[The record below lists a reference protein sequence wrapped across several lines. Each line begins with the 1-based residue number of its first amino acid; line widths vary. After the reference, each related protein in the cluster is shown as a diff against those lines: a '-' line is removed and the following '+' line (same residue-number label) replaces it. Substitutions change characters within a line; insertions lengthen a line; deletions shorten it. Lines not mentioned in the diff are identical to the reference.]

1 MQRRCWRWLWI
12 WVGVLVA
19 GCGQLWSSETPA
31 PETREPTLPLFGYTL
46 LPPTLTPSLW
56 PVGSAT
62 PLLSVDGIS
71 GISPLAMYLAVS
83 GPTCYET
90 PVGSLVCL
98 GQVQNRHDQPVE
110 QVVVTVQLL
119 AQDGTVLASGQAL
132 LARQLLSSGLG
143 GPYRVLFD
151 EIPEGYTHAA
161 AYIASG
167 RIAENVERR
176 YAELELNHTSGVF
189 VYDQYQITLSI
200 VNKSRY
206 PAERIVVTMTL
217 LDRDGQVTGYRQV
230 YLDHSR
236 QIQPGETLSVTVK
249 AIPQGP
255 NTVGFT
261 AFAESR
267 PVLN

>member
-1 MQRRCWRWLWI
+1 
-12 WVGVLVA
+12 
-19 GCGQLWSSETPA
+19 
-31 PETREPTLPLFGYTL
+31 
-46 LPPTLTPSLW
+46 
-56 PVGSAT
+56 
-62 PLLSVDGIS
+62 
-71 GISPLAMYLAVS
+71 MYLAVS

-119 AQDGTVLASGQAL
+119 AQDGTVLASGQAF

-249 AIPQGP
+249 AITQGP